1 MKCSSYVNDYYAA
14 VNKSTIRRSSAQYR
28 CEGGHTLFIIPTTKL
43 KTWRLE
49 LVVKIEEYDKSE
61 DSDDRVD
68 EGEDNRIT
76 PSPNLLT
83 TVPPPSPVQPW
94 QIEFAPINT
103 DVDML
108 QSRIRNMQAR
118 IYDLETNVEATQA
131 QLPNEETARLQTIL
145 SDREAAA
152 VMQST
157 LD

>member
-14 VNKSTIRRSSAQYR
+14 VNKSTIRRSSGRYR
-28 CEGGHTLFIIPTTKL
+28 CEGGHTLFITPTTKL

-49 LVVKIEEYDKSE
+49 LVIEIEESDESE

-68 EGEDNRIT
+68 EGEDNHIT
-76 PSPNLLT
+76 PSPNLLVT
-83 TVPPPSPVQPW
+83 KPPLSPVQLR

-118 IYDLETNVEATQA
+118 IYDLEAKVEATQA
-131 QLPNEETARLQTIL
+131 QLKQVEN
-145 SDREAAA
+145 
-152 VMQST
+152 
-157 LD
+157 